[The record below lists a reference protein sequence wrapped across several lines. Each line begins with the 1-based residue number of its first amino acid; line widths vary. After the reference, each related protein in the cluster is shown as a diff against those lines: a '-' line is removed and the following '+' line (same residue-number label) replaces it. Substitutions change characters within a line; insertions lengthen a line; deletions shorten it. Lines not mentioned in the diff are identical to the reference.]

1 MYVSLLTYPKASGTI
16 DNQVDKSNT
25 PKKVPK
31 TAIEVSKVNQSLV
44 QYKRKKT
51 RSLFSIDLAQIRFI

>member
-16 DNQVDKSNT
+16 DNQVDKSKT

-44 QYKRKKT
+44 QNKRKKQDHC
-51 RSLFSIDLAQIRFI
+51 SL